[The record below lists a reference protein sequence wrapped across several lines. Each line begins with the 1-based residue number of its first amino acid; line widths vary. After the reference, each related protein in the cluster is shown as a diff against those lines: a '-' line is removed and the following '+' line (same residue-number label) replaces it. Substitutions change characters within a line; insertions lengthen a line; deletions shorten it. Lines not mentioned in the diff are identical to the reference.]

1 MEKFESKSNN
11 LPENFET
18 KLAKL
23 KKQKNARLEKL
34 GSQYNDPL
42 EDEWLITQSQLL
54 HLAEGND
61 DEGIGKK
68 YYKGWKPNDF
78 KILLE
83 ELEKSE

>member
-1 MEKFESKSNN
+1 MENFESKPSN
-11 LPENFET
+11 LPENFAQ
-18 KLAKL
+18 KLAML
-23 KKQKNARLEKL
+23 KKKKEARAKDLDEK
-34 GSQYNDPL
+34 YNDPF

-68 YYKGWKPNDF
+68 YYPGWKPEHF

-83 ELEKSE
+83 ELEKLD